1 MKKMKILTLCVILF
15 VFEMVSISTA
25 RTLKVGASQEFTSFI
40 QAANQATPGD
50 TILFFDSPITQS
62 SYISNLRGTVDL
74 PIVIT
79 SGTGDY
85 ILFSGGGSAF
95 QLSNPAHL
103 HISRLAFEGQTQN
116 GVNIDDG
123 GDFTNPALNITFDD
137 CKWLGM
143 NASGNNDCLKMSGV
157 VNFTIT
163 NCSFENGAAGGSI
176 IDMVGCHNGI
186 IENNIFRNGGSNSIQ
201 AKGGTKSIQ
210 ISRNLFING
219 GLRTLNIGGSTGMEF
234 FRPLDAPAESEEII
248 VFSNIFFGSQAPI
261 AYVGTRNSIVIN
273 NTIINPEKWVIRILR
288 ENNNAQMQFD
298 AGNEFSN
305 NIVYI
310 SNAAS
315 SPSINIGPNTLSE
328 AYIFRNNLWFNHENT
343 NWMSPNV
350 PVAELSSIRGVD
362 PLFTNIADSVVIPE
376 QNSVIKGAAY
386 SNNYAKYDYYGN
398 KFGNPPSIG
407 AIEIDVSDIG
417 IENNISNNILIAPNP
432 AQNSINI
439 NYNNNSRKY
448 FEIFN
453 ITGQI
458 VLEKREII
466 ADESIDISFL
476 ENGTYLIL
484 IEADKKIIPKLF
496 IVNK

>member
-1 MKKMKILTLCVILF
+1 MKMKNVTLCAILL
-15 VFEMVSISTA
+15 VFAMASVLGA
-25 RTLKVGASQEFTSFI
+25 RTLKVGASYEFASFT
-40 QAANQATPGD
+40 QAANQAVAGD

-62 SYISNLRGTVDL
+62 SYISNLRGTADL

-95 QLSNPAHL
+95 QLSNPTNL

-123 GDFTNPALNITFDD
+123 GNFSNPALNITFDD

-163 NCSFENGAAGGSI
+163 NCNFANGSAGGSI
-176 IDMVGCHNGI
+176 IDMVGCHEGI
-186 IENNIFRNGGSNSIQ
+186 IENNVFRNGGSNSIQ
-201 AKGGTKSIQ
+201 AKGGTKNIR

-219 GLRTLNIGGSTGMEF
+219 GLRALNIGGSTGMEY

-248 VFSNIFFGSQAPI
+248 VFANIFFGSQAPF
-261 AYVGTRNSIVIN
+261 AYVGTRNSKVIN

-288 ENNNAQMQFD
+288 ENNDAQMEFD

-305 NIVYI
+305 NIVYL
-310 SNAAS
+310 SNAAA
-315 SPSINIGPNTLSE
+315 SPSINIGPNALSE
-328 AYIFRNNLWFNHENT
+328 SYSFRNNLWYNHENVD
-343 NWMSPNV
+343 WISPNV
-350 PVAELSSIRGVD
+350 PVSELNSIRGID
-362 PLFTNIADSVVIPE
+362 PRFTNLADSNLIPE

-386 SNNYAKYDYYGN
+386 VNNYAKYDYFGN
-398 KFGNPPSIG
+398 KFSNPPSIG
-407 AIEIDVSDIG
+407 AIEIDANSIE
-417 IENNISNNILIAPNP
+417 ENNISANIIISPNP

-439 NYNNNSRKY
+439 NYNNNSKY
-448 FEIFN
+448 YIEIIN

-458 VLEKREII
+458 VIERREII
-466 ADESIDISFL
+466 SNENIDISHL
-476 ENGTYLIL
+476 ANGTYLVL
-484 IEADKKIIPKLF
+484 IESDGKKIPKLF
-496 IVNK
+496 MVNR